1 MSRENV
7 EIIRRMYDAL
17 NREDRDA
24 VFRNTHADFEVT
36 FVEGPR
42 AGTHRGREALEEVA
56 DDLRAGFESWIFEP
70 LDFFESGDQVV
81 AVVNNRLRPK

>member
-24 VFRNTHADFEVT
+24 VFCNTHPDFEVT

-42 AGTHRGREALEEVA
+42 AGTH
-56 DDLRAGFESWIFEP
+56 
-70 LDFFESGDQVV
+70 GD
-81 AVVNNRLRPK
+81 AKPCKRLPTI